1 MAADSVRD
9 RVVLVTG
16 AARGIGAATARELAR
31 RGARVALVGLEP
43 EALAT
48 SAAELGAGHSWAE
61 ADVRDQAAVDTAVAA
76 TIDRH
81 GRLDAVLANAGV
93 ASYGTVRQLDPVAF
107 ARVIDVN
114 LTGVFRTLHAALPHL
129 EVTRGYAL
137 VMSSLAAFAPVG
149 GLAPYAASKAGV
161 EALALATRQEVA
173 HLGIG
178 VGVCH
183 PGWVA
188 TDMVRGTEDDL
199 PDFAAGRRRMP
210 WPAGSTTSVESCA
223 TAVADGIARRAR
235 RVYVPRG
242 VAAAMLARQLIASAL
257 MERLLRDQLATGIP
271 RLELSVARLGRSF
284 GRHTVG

>member
-31 RGARVALVGLEP
+31 RGARVALVGLEA
-43 EALAT
+43 EALADT
-48 SAAELGAGHSWAE
+48 AAELGAGHSWAE
-61 ADVRDQAAVDTAVAA
+61 ADVRDQRAVDDAVAA
-76 TIDRH
+76 TVDRH

-93 ASYGTVRQLDPVAF
+93 ASYGTVRQLDPAAF
-107 ARVIDVN
+107 ARVVDVN
-114 LTGVFRTLHAALPHL
+114 LTGVFRTLHATLPHL

-137 VMSSLAAFAPVG
+137 VMSSLAAFAPMG

-173 HLGIG
+173 HLGVG

-210 WPAGSTTSVESCA
+210 WPASTTTSVESCA
-223 TAVADGIARRAR
+223 RAVADGIAGRAR

-242 VAAAMLARQLIASAL
+242 VAAAMLARPLTASAL
-257 MERLLRDQLATGIP
+257 VERLLRNQLATTIP
-271 RLELSVARLGRSF
+271 RLEANVARLGRSF